1 MKSLRSDIIPAVKMI
16 TWMLCELLQFLS
28 KPH

>member
-1 MKSLRSDIIPAVKMI
+1 MI